1 MSFNENFENYRPNQR
16 VYVELLDF
24 NIHFTY
30 QSITYHLQVVGL
42 MAKIK
47 LL

>member
-1 MSFNENFENYRPNQR
+1 MSLKENLEIYRPNQR

-30 QSITYHLQVVGL
+30 QSTTYQLQVVGL